1 VVHRHYDEEVN
12 GCSHKEKVDHR
23 VHQVA
28 VSELAAIDREGEA
41 GEVLLAE
48 DCGDERREDVLNEGL
63 HDTGEGSAN
72 DHSDCQ
78 VDHIAASDE
87 VPEP

>member
-63 HDTGEGSAN
+63 HDTGERSAN
-72 DHSDCQ
+72 DHGDCQ

>member
-1 VVHRHYDEEVN
+1 MINQAPDLQDA
-12 GCSHKEKVDHR
+12 KD
-23 VHQVA
+23 
-28 VSELAAIDREGEA
+28 LT
-41 GEVLLAE
+41 
-48 DCGDERREDVLNEGL
+48 L